1 MSGDPTKA
9 GLWADA
15 DVYYTTNLA
24 AVTPPDANTAF
35 TSDWHLVGLLDG
47 SAGFESEGKFGKTG
61 DHFGW
66 GGILIATTR
75 SQWKETKKFSILE
88 DNQWTRALVY
98 PGSAAGQIAVPTI
111 PNIKIAFETRNGGKV
126 HRVVTTNYAQVER
139 DGTIKENEDDL
150 TTVGLIATV
159 FPDPSSKVL
168 WTDLAKP
175 NIVSIALTPLT
186 LALSLAGSKIKTIVA
201 TATYSDATTGDVTLA
216 ANWVSGTPANASAV
230 DGYVTGLV
238 IGTSSI
244 SCNYGG
250 VTSTAPCVATV
261 SA

>member
-24 AVTPPDANTAF
+24 AVVPPDATTPF

-47 SAGFESEGKFGKTG
+47 DAGFETEGKFGKVG

-88 DNQWTRALVY
+88 DNVYTRALVY
-98 PGSAAGQIAVPTI
+98 PGSAAGQISI
-111 PNIKIAFETRNGGKV
+111 PAIPQIKIAFETRNGGKTR
-126 HRVVTTNYAQVER
+126 RVVSTNYAQVER
-139 DGTIKENEDDL
+139 DGTIKENENDL
-150 TTVGLIATV
+150 TTVGLIATI
-159 FPDPSSKVL
+159 FPDSNKVL
-168 WTDLAKP
+168 WTELNKP

-186 LALSLAGSKIKTIVA
+186 LALSLAGSFIKTVVA
-201 TATYSDATTGDVTLA
+201 TATYSDATTGDVTA
-216 ANWVSGTPANASAV
+216 SVQWSSSVPAKATVAN
-230 DGYVTGLV
+230 GYVTGLAT
-238 IGTSSI
+238 GTTNVTCSL
-244 SCNYGG
+244 GG
-250 VTSTAPCVATV
+250 VTSTAPCVVTV
-261 SA
+261 AA

>member
-24 AVTPPDANTAF
+24 AVVPPDATTPF

-47 SAGFESEGKFGKTG
+47 DAGFETEGKFGKVG

-88 DNQWTRALVY
+88 DNVYTRALVY
-98 PGSAAGQIAVPTI
+98 PGSAAGQISI
-111 PNIKIAFETRNGGKV
+111 PAIPQIKIAFETRNGGKTR
-126 HRVVTTNYAQVER
+126 RVVSTNYAQVER
-139 DGTIKENEDDL
+139 DGTIKENENDL
-150 TTVGLIATV
+150 TTVGLIATI
-159 FPDPSSKVL
+159 FPDSNKVL
-168 WTDLAKP
+168 WTELNKP
-175 NIVSIALTPLT
+175 NIVSIALSPLT

-216 ANWVSGTPANASAV
+216 ANWVSGTPANASVV

>member
-24 AVTPPDANTAF
+24 AVTPPDAATPF

-47 SAGFESEGKFGKTG
+47 AAGFEAEGKFGKTG

-88 DNQWTRALVY
+88 DNEWTRALVY
-98 PGSAAGQIAVPTI
+98 PGSAAGAISVPTI
-111 PNIKIAFETRNGGKV
+111 PNILIAFETRTGGKV
-126 HRVVTTNYAQVER
+126 KRVVTANYAQVER

-150 TTVGLIATV
+150 TTVGLIATI
-159 FPDPSSKVL
+159 FPDSNKKL
-168 WTDLAKP
+168 WTELDKP
-175 NIVSIALTPLT
+175 NIVSIALAPLT
-186 LALSLAGSKIKTIVA
+186 LALSLAGAFIKTVVA
-201 TATYSDATTGDVTLA
+201 TATYSDATTGDVTA
-216 ANWVSGTPANASAV
+216 SVQWASSVPAKATVAN
-230 DGYVTGLV
+230 GYVTGLATGV
-238 IGTSSI
+238 TNVTCSL
-244 SCNYGG
+244 GG
-250 VTSTAPCVATV
+250 VTSTAPCVVTV
-261 SA
+261 GA